1 MGLGR
6 AKRFG
11 PFFVIVDIIITSD
24 QVTQIVMGEE
34 GAQGQSCYGDQEQ
47 GWGVRR
53 LQDDQDEQISGFW
66 MEGISQVVLRDPAL
80 FGIQRQ
86 MIKTTDRHLSR
97 FRLSANDDTSY

>member
-1 MGLGR
+1 M
-6 AKRFG
+6 
-11 PFFVIVDIIITSD
+11 IVDIIITSD
-24 QVTQIVMGEE
+24 QVTQIVTGEE

-47 GWGVRR
+47 GVRR